1 MSRRDLSGARAILT
15 GASSGIGRAL
25 AIEMARAGV
34 SQVIVAR
41 RTDRLAGLAGQIASL
56 GGKVETVVG
65 DVTDPDVRRRAVDV
79 AKERFGGLDILVN
92 NAGVGATGRF
102 DQSDEPRLRR
112 VFEVNFFALAEM
124 TRLALPELKRGV
136 RPLLVNV
143 GSILGHRGTP
153 WNSEYCAS
161 KFAVHALS
169 ESIRAELAAEGVDVL
184 IVSPGTTETEFFATE
199 MMKPTDTKWPT
210 HAPVSAEYVARRT
223 VAAMR
228 RGRHE
233 IIPFALGRVMVY
245 LNRLSPRFIDWV
257 MARYARRTPPA

>member
-1 MSRRDLSGARAILT
+1 MPRRELSGARAILS

-34 SQVIVAR
+34 AQVLVAR
-41 RTDRLAGLAGQIASL
+41 RADRLAELAGHVASL
-56 GGKVETVVG
+56 GGKVEIVAG
-65 DVTDPDVRRRAVDV
+65 DVTDPLVRRRALDA

-102 DQSDEPRLRR
+102 EQSDEDRLRR
-112 VFEVNFFALAEM
+112 VFEVNFFALAEL

-143 GSILGHRGTP
+143 SSILGHRGTP

-169 ESIRAELAAEGVDVL
+169 EALRAELAAEGVDVL
-184 IVSPGTTETEFFATE
+184 IVSPGTTETEFFATP
-199 MMKPTDTKWPT
+199 MMKPAETRWPT
-210 HAPVSAEYVARRT
+210 HAPVSAEYVARRI

-233 IIPFALGRVMVY
+233 IIPFTLGRVMVY
-245 LNRLSPRFIDWV
+245 LNRLSPRFMDWV
-257 MARYARRTPPA
+257 MARYARRTPPE